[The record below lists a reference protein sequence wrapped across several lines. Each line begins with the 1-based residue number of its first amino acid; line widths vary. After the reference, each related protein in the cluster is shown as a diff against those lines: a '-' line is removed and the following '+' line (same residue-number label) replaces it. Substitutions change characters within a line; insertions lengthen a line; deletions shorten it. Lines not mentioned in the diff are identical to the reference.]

1 MSKDK
6 KEMVGYRQQPGKLDF
21 KRPGAG
27 GSSPISEKRG
37 SARIPE
43 SQGGELP
50 QPWGPH
56 RHDDLVTGRVI
67 GKRTPL
73 IDSKWKVTGQA
84 VYGDDVRLPGEI
96 IGRLVRTDR
105 HYARVLS
112 IDASEAESI
121 PGVLGIASG
130 EDAPHAFG
138 VLPVTKDEHAMAVEK
153 VRHIGDIVACVAAE
167 DEDTARLAANSIR
180 IEYEDLEPI
189 FDIKDGLKDSDNPI
203 HDRGR
208 YHIGESNVQ
217 KRVFQKF
224 GRIQS
229 IGDSIASHE
238 SSWTFKG
245 VNHGFTEPHAV
256 VAHWDPRGRLTLY
269 TPQQVPHYVHR
280 ALADVL
286 EIPMHQ
292 INVYRTFVGGGFG
305 GKSDPFPHEMCAAIL
320 ARKTGRPVRI
330 TFDREEV
337 FWTNRGRHPS
347 KISMAIHADDEG
359 RFSGIETDALIDGGG
374 FASFGHVTTYYNG
387 VLHTAPYEIGAFHY
401 TGARVWTNKPASGA
415 MRGHGAVNS
424 RCAVEVG
431 IDDISEKLGVDPID
445 LRLANLLPPQ
455 SATITGFR
463 ITSMGM
469 RECLE
474 RVRAES
480 GWDEKFRKMPLG
492 KGIGVGCGFFIS
504 GSGLPIHWDPNK
516 FPHATVHLKID
527 MDGGVTIHTGAADI
541 GQGSDTVVAQSV
553 AEVLGLPMDM
563 IRIRSRESDTSPVDL
578 GSYSSRVTF
587 MNANAAVSAA
597 MQIRSELIKAASEI
611 TGADEERIVIGDRR
625 VFSKDDPSIGISYLE
640 ALHKAQED
648 RGALVASGS
657 YRTPPMGKMHKGAA
671 AGLAPAYSFSAYVA
685 EVDVDVETGKI
696 RVEKVWAAHDCG
708 KALNPLSV
716 EGQIIGSC
724 HMGLGQVISEEM
736 RYGRT
741 GNLLNPDLLGYKIPT
756 VHEMPEVVPIIVE
769 SNDPEGPFG
778 AKEAGEGP
786 LLPILPAVCNA
797 VYDAIGVRIQELPM
811 TPDKIYRAVES
822 TCRKGGFD
830 SPLDLPSPRLDLT
843 PLSKILK
850 ERGAQH
856 SIRDKERRLKSEP
869 DPYHNGALFGND
881 PKIPPEE
888 LDLDWHVQVLPD
900 EEYLEAP
907 GLAGSAWLHTERRHR
922 GEDA

>member
-1 MSKDK
+1 MSEDK
-6 KEMVGYRQQPGKLDF
+6 KEIVGYRQQPGKLDF
-21 KRPGAG
+21 TRPGSG
-27 GSSPISEKRG
+27 GSSPNSEKRDP
-37 SARIPE
+37 SMIPQ
-43 SQGGELP
+43 SQGGELD

-73 IDSKWKVTGQA
+73 IDSRWKVTGQA

-96 IGRLVRTDR
+96 IGRLVRSDR
-105 HYARVLS
+105 HYAKVLS
-112 IDASEAESI
+112 IDMTDVESI
-121 PGVLGIASG
+121 PGVLATATGI
-130 EDAPHAFG
+130 DAPSAFG
-138 VLPVTKDEHAMAVEK
+138 VLPVTKDEHAMALEK

-167 DEDTARLAANSIR
+167 DEETARLAAAAVR
-180 IEYEDLEPI
+180 IEYQDLEPI
-189 FDIKDGLKDSDNPI
+189 FDMRDGLKDSPDPI

-217 KRVFQKF
+217 KRVFQRF
-224 GRIQS
+224 GRIS
-229 IGDSIASHE
+229 DLKNSIASYE
-238 SSWTFKG
+238 NEWTFKG

-286 EIPMHQ
+286 GIPMHQ
-292 INVYRTFVGGGFG
+292 INVHRTYVGGGFG

-320 ARKTGRPVRI
+320 ARKSGRPVRI

-347 KISMAIHADDEG
+347 RISMAIHADKEG

-431 IDDISEKLGVDPID
+431 IDHISEELGVDPID
-445 LRLANLLPPQ
+445 LRLANLLPPH

-463 ITSMGM
+463 VTSIGM

-474 RVRAES
+474 RVRKES
-480 GWDEKFRKMPLG
+480 GWDKKFRKMPLG

-541 GQGSDTVVAQSV
+541 GQGSDTVVGQAV

-563 IRIRSRESDTSPVDL
+563 IRIRSKESDTSPVDL

-597 MQIRSELIKAASEI
+597 MEVRSELIEAASSI
-611 TGADEERIVIGDRR
+611 TGVEASCLVLGDRR
-625 VFSKDDPSIGISYLE
+625 IFNKKDPAVGVSYLQ

-648 RGALVASGS
+648 RGALLASGS

-696 RVEKVWAAHDCG
+696 KVEKVWAAHDCG

-716 EGQIIGSC
+716 EWQIIGSC
-724 HMGLGQVISEEM
+724 HMGLGQVIS
-736 RYGRT
+736 
-741 GNLLNPDLLGYKIPT
+741 
-756 VHEMPEVVPIIVE
+756 
-769 SNDPEGPFG
+769 
-778 AKEAGEGP
+778 
-786 LLPILPAVCNA
+786 
-797 VYDAIGVRIQELPM
+797 
-811 TPDKIYRAVES
+811 
-822 TCRKGGFD
+822 
-830 SPLDLPSPRLDLT
+830 
-843 PLSKILK
+843 
-850 ERGAQH
+850 
-856 SIRDKERRLKSEP
+856 
-869 DPYHNGALFGND
+869 
-881 PKIPPEE
+881 
-888 LDLDWHVQVLPD
+888 
-900 EEYLEAP
+900 
-907 GLAGSAWLHTERRHR
+907 
-922 GEDA
+922 